1 MAPLKYEE
9 ELKNKLEKRN
19 LQPSKQAWERLS
31 NRLDNELKPNN
42 NKLYWWLGVAA
53 SFIGVAFVVTQFFST
68 NNTIEKEQKIVTTPK
83 TEQNEIIPNNN
94 IEDVKMVDAQKP
106 EPKPMKMQP
115 TEKAANKTSTITPD
129 FNNTQT
135 EIVSA
140 PEKSNT
146 EVLNK
151 SPNNS
156 PLTFEEQKIQDVV
169 AQIHEL
175 KQTQEVTDA
184 DIDALLK
191 KAEREIKLNR
201 IIDKNTGV
209 VDANAL
215 LEDVEAELDQSFR
228 TKVFEAIKASY
239 NTVKTAVAQRND

>member
-9 ELKNKLEKRN
+9 ELKNKLEKRS
-19 LQPSKQAWERLS
+19 LQPSKQAWEKLS
-31 NRLDNELKPNN
+31 NRLDNEQKPNN

-53 SFIGVAFVVTQFFST
+53 SIVGVAFVATPFFST
-68 NNTIEKEQKIVTTPK
+68 NSTIEKEQKIVTTPK
-83 TEQNEIIPNNN
+83 TEQNDILPNNN
-94 IEDVKMVDAQKP
+94 IEDVKMVDTQKP
-106 EPKPMKMQP
+106 EPKPMKTQP
-115 TEKAANKTSTITPD
+115 AEKTTTITPD

-135 EIVSA
+135 EIVSV

-146 EVLNK
+146 KVLDK
-151 SPNNS
+151 PSINS
-156 PLTFEEQKIQDVV
+156 SLTFEEQKIQDVV
-169 AQIHEL
+169 AQVHEL

-191 KAEREIKLNR
+191 IAEREIKLNR

-215 LEDVEAELDQSFR
+215 LQGVEAELDQSFR